1 MSDDIELYSNA
12 SCCVEILN
20 GERNSYLSLNE
31 IGGISSMLLTPGRA
45 RQIGL
50 GLVAWADKEEA
61 KHHE

>member
-1 MSDDIELYSNA
+1 MSDDVELYSNT

-31 IGGISSMLLTPGRA
+31 IGGISSMLLTPDRA

-50 GLVAWADKEEA
+50 RLIKWADEQKGEA
-61 KHHE
+61 S